1 MGVNPNSTLFKKV
14 WKRGGGKA
22 IYVRFLIS
30 KFSEIL
36 HTIEVEEGGG
46 GGGSWWVKKVWK
58 ISKPFI
64 LFI

>member
-1 MGVNPNSTLFKKV
+1 MGAGGWGSTPIPHFLKKCG
-14 WKRGGGKA
+14 KGGGKA

-46 GGGSWWVKKVWK
+46 
-58 ISKPFI
+58 
-64 LFI
+64 